1 MILFEKITER
11 NRKGKR
17 RCSRSYIYCRSVA
30 FPIQEQIAPQS
41 DSRAAARM
49 IRLSQRRLTT
59 AIPPKPSATP
69 FAARMTRLSQRRL
82 KQIRSLAH
90 RKYRDRYGET
100 IVEGARA
107 VEAALAAGA
116 ELRALLVAESAQE
129 RFAQR
134 FSVPADRVHVVSG
147 REMRAVSALETSPG
161 VLGVAGIRRQAPEA
175 LASMQRILLLDGV
188 SDPGNAGTIIRTAA
202 WFGVEAV
209 VAAPD
214 SADAYHP
221 KVVRASMGGVWDVGQ
236 VETPDPAGM
245 LAELAARGFA
255 VYGADLQGTP
265 VDAWA
270 PALPSVLALGS
281 EAHGISRNV
290 RERITERV
298 LVPGRTRKAGEPGP
312 KSVESLNAAVAAGIL
327 MHAWARKA

>member
-1 MILFEKITER
+1 M
-11 NRKGKR
+11 R
-17 RCSRSYIYCRSVA
+17 REPHAAFDPRS
-30 FPIQEQIAPQS
+30 
-41 DSRAAARM
+41 AALRM
-49 IRLSQRRLTT
+49 NV
-59 AIPPKPSATP
+59 
-69 FAARMTRLSQRRL
+69 LSQRRL

-116 ELRALLVAESAQE
+116 ELRALLVTESAQE

-134 FSVPADRVHVVSG
+134 FSVPPDRAYVVSE
-147 REMRAVSALETSPG
+147 RALRAVSALETSPG
-161 VLGVAGIRRQAPEA
+161 VLGVAGIRRQTAGA
-175 LASMQRILLLDGV
+175 LASMQRIVLLDGV

-209 VAAPD
+209 VAAPG

-221 KVVRASMGGVWDVGQ
+221 KAVRASMGGVWDVAH
-236 VETPDPAGM
+236 VEAPDPAG
-245 LAELAARGFA
+245 LLAALAACGFTL
-255 VYGADLQGTP
+255 YGADLQGAP
-265 VDAWA
+265 VDAWT

-281 EAHGISRNV
+281 EAHGISPAV

-298 LVPGRTRKAGEPGP
+298 LIPGQPRQAEKPG
-312 KSVESLNAAVAAGIL
+312 SRGVESLNAAVAAGIL
-327 MHAWARKA
+327 LHAWARIT